1 MHACMHAYIL
11 RVPHIQVD
19 PLGRDSVGYAHVR
32 ENLSLV
38 FAPQVVDPL
47 RLRLAVCV
55 CVCVCMRACVW
66 SLHCV
71 SRSCALQV
79 VDFLFEQLTAQDERA
94 ARRPGAGP
102 AGTAGELNL
111 ERFASH
117 FWDVLEGAAEPGLFC
132 ERAEALRSTLQQE
145 TQAAAVRFVLTR
157 QLLKLAALG
166 CDAAELRAAQHL

>member
-1 MHACMHAYIL
+1 M
-11 RVPHIQVD
+11 
-19 PLGRDSVGYAHVR
+19 
-32 ENLSLV
+32 
-38 FAPQVVDPL
+38 
-47 RLRLAVCV
+47 
-55 CVCVCMRACVW
+55 
-66 SLHCV
+66 

-94 ARRPGAGP
+94 ARLQGAGP
-102 AGTAGELNL
+102 AVQAGTAGELNL

>member
-1 MHACMHAYIL
+1 MHAYIL

-38 FAPQVVDPL
+38 FAP
-47 RLRLAVCV
+47 
-55 CVCVCMRACVW
+55 
-66 SLHCV
+66 
-71 SRSCALQV
+71 QV